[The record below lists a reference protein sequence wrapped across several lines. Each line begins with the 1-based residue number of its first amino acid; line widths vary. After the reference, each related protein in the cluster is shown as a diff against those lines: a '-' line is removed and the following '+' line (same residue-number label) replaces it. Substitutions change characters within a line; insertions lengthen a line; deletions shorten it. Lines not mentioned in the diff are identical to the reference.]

1 MVAET
6 DIRMAYRLLLGREA
20 EDDLVVAS
28 MAKAHPTLQDV
39 RREFLSSPEF
49 RERIRDMVAGVDTEH
64 KPLNWKHTR
73 VDVDVDATIVDRM
86 MARIEGEFLD
96 LGETEPHWSVLTE
109 DRFKA
114 DRIDETEN
122 DFYESGQGVVNDLR
136 LAAERCEIDLAP
148 YQTCFELG
156 CGLGRIT
163 AWLARLFPKVL
174 AADISALHLS
184 MAQKTMSQF
193 GLDNISFLH
202 LNRFRAYDSL
212 PNFDVFFSII
222 VLQHNPPP
230 LMKILLARILDKL
243 NPGGLAYFQIPTYAL
258 RYEFSATGYL
268 ETVAPPKRVEVHYL
282 PQPELFR
289 IIRSAGCE
297 VLECREDGAVGAAAI
312 SNRLLIRKG

>member
-1 MVAET
+1 
-6 DIRMAYRLLLGREA
+6 MAYRLLLGREP
-20 EDDLVVAS
+20 ENENVVKGQ
-28 MAKAHPTLQDV
+28 AKAHPTIQDV
-39 RREFLSSPEF
+39 RREFLSSPGF
-49 RERIRDMVAGVDTEH
+49 RARIGDMVAGVDLGH
-64 KPLNWKHTR
+64 KPLNWKYTP
-73 VDVDVDATIVDRM
+73 VDVDVNEHIIDQM
-86 MARIEGEFLD
+86 LARIEGEFVD

-114 DRIDETEN
+114 DRIHEGHA
-122 DFYESGQGVVNDLR
+122 DFYDSGQGVVSDLR
-136 LAAERCEIDLAP
+136 LAAERCQVDLSR

-163 AWLARLFPKVL
+163 AWLARQFPRVL
-174 AADISALHLS
+174 AADISALHLA
-184 MAQKTMSQF
+184 MARKTMHEF
-193 GLDNISFLH
+193 GLNNISFSH
-202 LNRFRAYDSL
+202 LNKFAAYDSL

-230 LMKILLARILDKL
+230 LMKILLAKILGKL

-258 RYEFSATGYL
+258 NYEFSAKGYL
-268 ETVAPPKRVEVHYL
+268 QTVNPPKRVEVHYL

-312 SNRLLIRKG
+312 SNRLLIRKE